1 MTVLRTPTDGKDVA
15 RVKPTPIVKSTFP
28 AIEANVNTVVIDRTY
43 SSVKINACVNR
54 CGCVS
59 DNRAD

>member
-15 RVKPTPIVKSTFP
+15 RVKATPIVKSTFP

-43 SSVKINACVNR
+43 SSVKRIQ
-54 CGCVS
+54 
-59 DNRAD
+59 ADA